1 MHIPSLPHG
10 LFLFVYNQMFNT
22 LIDTGASHSFID
34 IDIAKSLNIPISP
47 SNGVIDL
54 ASISHSLPSPGM
66 TTLTFIPVVI
76 QDKLKMLEA
85 MTNVFELMD
94 LPRHKYQFIVGRD
107 LLRPIF
113 GENIPMSLLP
123 PDSSQSTS
131 LSAAASDVHVPT
143 PISSLIH
150 TPIPRLPLSPAVA
163 HELQRDIDALEG
175 QGYIPPDEEP
185 VRVMTSTPADLE
197 ESYSIQRNRILQLPS
212 IATALQHNEAIN
224 SFCNLPEAVLKL
236 KLDPAKSSS
245 SQLYA
250 RQYPL
255 SQRAIE
261 AAQPVIQRW
270 LDSGK
275 IVRAPPGCPYNNPL
289 TVAPKKDDNGKLTGF
304 RVCLDTRKLNAAL
317 VDNDHFEIPLIRS
330 VLNSLQ
336 GCIIFGEFDLAE
348 AYLQFP
354 LHPESQP
361 YTAFTFGNEQYMFA
375 ACPFGLSVMPS
386 HFQRIM
392 SYVFRDLPFTF
403 PYFDNIPFGSR
414 SWKEH
419 AAHTQAIVERLNHYN
434 LRIKPSSVKIGQAQ
448 LNCLGHLLTEAGVAI
463 SPDKLSKI
471 QDWPLPKT
479 GKQLASFLGLIT
491 FVRQHV
497 RHFAD
502 MTAGLE
508 ALKRTKGDIN
518 WTPELL
524 KSFELVRH
532 AIAHAPLLRFPDFN
546 KPFYVATDA
555 SCLGI
560 GGVLYQPDSPSEDI
574 TGDNIIAICSKK
586 LNDTQR
592 RYSTYKKELYAVVY
606 CLRQFHAYIW
616 GHHKLV
622 IVTDHMPL
630 TYILT
635 SATLAHSLQ
644 QWLDV
649 ILDYHFIIKHRPGVL
664 HVLPDALSRM
674 YESLYTSSWGA
685 PVGDP
690 LDIIKQ
696 HNLSIDKDVLISMS
710 QPPPLMDHKRSTRSR
725 SVSVSA
731 VSASRGGEMDIQI
744 HIDNDNFDADDV
756 EMHHIT
762 YDNNGF
768 PSSPHLTVKHS
779 TSSSTGVGL
788 FAVTP
793 FHHGQIICD
802 TTTDSIFNKYINTSP
817 HGNARRIID
826 PDSHTARIIAIRT
839 IQPGDEIII
848 MHRTITVRTASA
860 ANIIL
865 PDQEHKYDD
874 ADDEIEVAPSTSPA
888 APSSSIE
895 DQELKLLVELERR
908 GKIAPATHDERIKLI
923 DAEHQRGH
931 FGRDAIYLKLY
942 KANYWWPGM
951 RNTIQERIRECIP
964 CLRFN
969 IAKRGFDPVT
979 PITAALPFDHI
990 QIDHKV
996 GLPKSKDGMT
1006 AILAIVDVCTGFVL
1020 LRALL
1025 NTQAETIA
1033 PVLWQIFNDFG
1044 FPKVIQSD
1052 NGPEFVNRIISK
1064 MLLLSGVDHRRIT
1077 PYNARADGKVERN
1090 IGTMMTIIRK
1100 HLHGAHES
1108 WPAFVPWAQSCINN
1122 KISELT
1128 GSTPFSLMF
1137 GRKFNPYQDYSSSA
1151 PLDVMNESEWSA
1163 QQDRMISVVYPSIAE
1178 RVSVQKDKM
1187 VSRLNKRPPA
1197 RFRKGDIVM
1206 LRRSE
1211 AESGSPVG
1219 KFEAQYT
1226 GPYQIANINRTGA
1239 ITLVTSTNAP
1249 LPRLV
1254 RPHQLKFVSHSSKD
1268 FQEQVYEIE
1277 KIIGHKGEG
1286 DDRMYLI
1293 RWKGWGPEHDTWEPV
1308 SNIHTDEAIQD
1319 YLATLDPSAPPADE
1333 DEKKQA
1339 CPPSPAPKPRAKSR
1353 RRPRRRS

>member
-10 LFLFVYNQMFNT
+10 LFLFVHNQMFNS

-34 IDIAKSLNIPISP
+34 TEIVNSLSIPISP
-47 SNGVIDL
+47 SNVIIDL
-54 ASISHSLPSPGM
+54 ASTSHSLPSPGIAVITFTPVIIQGTLNMLPPM
-66 TTLTFIPVVI
+66 THS
-76 QDKLKMLEA
+76 
-85 MTNVFELMD
+85 FELMD
-94 LPRHKYQFIVGRD
+94 LPRHKHQFIVGRD
-107 LLRPIF
+107 LLRAF
-113 GENIPMSLLP
+113 FLKQLPMSLLP
-123 PDSSQSTS
+123 PDADSAP
-131 LSAAASDVHVPT
+131 SAAASNIRISTPT
-143 PISSLIH
+143 SSLIH
-150 TPIPRLPLSPAVA
+150 TPIPRMPLSPAVA
-163 HELQRDIDALEG
+163 NELKRDIDALEG
-175 QGYIPPDEEP
+175 QGYIPSDEEP
-185 VRVMTSTPADLE
+185 VRVMTSTPAELE
-197 ESYSIQRNRILQLPS
+197 ESFSIQRNCILQLPV
-212 IATALQHNEAIN
+212 IATSLQHNEAID
-224 SFCNLPEAVLKL
+224 SFCNLPEAMLKL
-236 KLDPAKSSS
+236 KLDPTKSSS

-270 LDSGK
+270 LSTGK

-336 GCIIFGEFDLAE
+336 GCTIFGEFDLAE

-354 LHPESQP
+354 LHLESQQ
-361 YTAFTFGNEQYMFA
+361 YTAFTFGNEQYMFT

-392 SYVFRDLPFTF
+392 QFVFRDLPFTF

-419 AAHTQAIVERLNHYN
+419 AAHTQAIIERLNHYN

-502 MTAGLE
+502 MTSGLE
-508 ALKRTKGDIN
+508 ALKRTKGDVT
-518 WTPELL
+518 WTPELI

-592 RYSTYKKELYAVVY
+592 RYSTYKKELYAVIY

-616 GHHKLV
+616 GHHQLV

-649 ILDYHFIIKHRPGVL
+649 ILDYNFAIKHRPGVL

-674 YESLYTSSWGA
+674 YEALYTSAWGV

-690 LDIIKQ
+690 LDIVKQ
-696 HNLSIDKDVLISMS
+696 HHLSIDKDVLISMS
-710 QPPPLMDHKRSTRSR
+710 QPPPLMDPKRPVRTRT
-725 SVSVSA
+725 VSA
-731 VSASRGGEMDIQI
+731 SSVSASRGGEMDIHI
-744 HIDNDNFDADDV
+744 EIDNDADDV
-756 EMHHIT
+756 DMHQIN
-762 YDNNGF
+762 YDNNGIPVSPSLF
-768 PSSPHLTVKHS
+768 VQHNPSSQLQS
-779 TSSSTGVGL
+779 GL
-788 FAVTP
+788 GLYAAIP
-793 FHHGQIICD
+793 FQHGQIICD
-802 TTTDSIFNKYINTSP
+802 TTTDPIFNPYINSSAQ
-817 HGNARRIID
+817 GNARRFID
-826 PDSHTARIIAIRT
+826 PDSRTAHIIALRPISA
-839 IQPGDEIII
+839 GDEIITV
-848 MHRTITVRTASA
+848 HRTVTVRTVSA
-860 ANIIL
+860 ADIAV
-865 PDQEHKYDD
+865 PDVEQKYNDV
-874 ADDEIEVAPSTSPA
+874 DDEIAAATPA
-888 APSSSIE
+888 SALSLE
-895 DQELKLLVELERR
+895 DKELKLIVELERR
-908 GKIAPATHDERIKLI
+908 GKIAPSTREERLKLI
-923 DAEHQRGH
+923 DEEHQRGH
-931 FGRDAIYLKLY
+931 FGRDAIYRKLFA
-942 KANYWWPGM
+942 ANHWWPGM

-969 IAKRGFDPVT
+969 IAKRGFDPAT
-979 PITAALPFDHI
+979 PITAAFPFDHI

-996 GLPKSKDGMT
+996 GLPKSKDGFT
-1006 AILAIVDVCTGFVL
+1006 AILVIVDVCTGFIL
-1020 LRALL
+1020 LRAVL

-1033 PVLWQIFNDFG
+1033 AVLWQIFNDFG

-1064 MLLLSGVDHRRIT
+1064 MIMLSGVDHRRIT
-1077 PYNARADGKVERN
+1077 PYHARADGKVERN

-1108 WPAFVPWAQSCINN
+1108 WPAFVPWAQSCVNN

-1137 GRKFNPYQDYSSSA
+1137 GRKFNPYQDYTSSA
-1151 PLDVMNESEWSA
+1151 PLDVMNESEWTA
-1163 QQDRMISVVYPSIAE
+1163 HQDRMISIVYPSIAE
-1178 RVSVQKDKM
+1178 RVSIQKDKM
-1187 VSRLNKRPPA
+1187 VSRLNKRNPA

-1211 AESGSPVG
+1211 AETGSPVG
-1219 KFEAQYT
+1219 KLEAQYT
-1226 GPYQIANINRTGA
+1226 GPYQIASMNRTGA
-1239 ITLVTSTNAP
+1239 ITIVTSTGAP
-1249 LPRLV
+1249 LPRNV
-1254 RPHQLKFVSHSSKD
+1254 RPHMLKFVSHSSKD
-1268 FQEQVYEIE
+1268 FMEEQYEVDRIL
-1277 KIIGHKGEG
+1277 GHQGEG
-1286 DDRMYLI
+1286 DNRKYLI
-1293 RWKGWGPEHDTWEPV
+1293 RWKGYGPEADSWEPV
-1308 SNIHTDEAIQD
+1308 EGISADETIRS
-1319 YLATLDPSAPPADE
+1319 YLATIDPSSPSPPVHE
-1333 DEKKQA
+1333 DEREQPT
-1339 CPPSPAPKPRAKSR
+1339 PPSPAPKPRAKSR
-1353 RRPRRRS
+1353 RCRRRRS

>member
-10 LFLFVYNQMFNT
+10 LFLFVHNHILNT

-34 IDIAKSLNIPISP
+34 IEIAKSLNIPISP

-54 ASISHSLPSPGM
+54 ASISHTLASPGM
-66 TTLTFIPVVI
+66 CTITVIPVIVQNKI
-76 QDKLKMLEA
+76 DMLKP
-85 MTNVFELMD
+85 MTHSFELMD
-94 LPRHKYQFIVGRD
+94 LPRHKHQFIVGRD
-107 LLRPIF
+107 LLPSIF
-113 GENIPMSLLP
+113 GEHVPLSLLP
-123 PDSSQSTS
+123 PNTESSP
-131 LSAAASDVHVPT
+131 SAAASDMRVSTPT
-143 PISSLIH
+143 SSLIH
-150 TPIPRLPLSPAVA
+150 TPIPRMPLSPAVA
-163 HELQRDIDALEG
+163 QELKRDIDALEG

-185 VRVMTSTPADLE
+185 VRVMTSTPAELE
-197 ESYSIQRNRILQLPS
+197 ESFSIQRNRILQLPAIS
-212 IATALQHNEAIN
+212 TALQQNEAIN
-224 SFCNLPEAVLKL
+224 SFCNLPEAMLKL
-236 KLDPAKSSS
+236 KLDPTKSSS
-245 SQLYA
+245 SQLYS

-270 LDSGK
+270 LDTGK

-336 GCIIFGEFDLAE
+336 GCTIFGEFDLAE

-354 LHPESQP
+354 LHPESQQ
-361 YTAFTFGNEQYMFA
+361 YTAFTFGNEQYMFT

-403 PYFDNIPFGSR
+403 PYFDNIPFGSK

-419 AAHTQAIVERLNHYN
+419 AVHTQAIIERLNHYN

-508 ALKRTKGDIN
+508 AIKRTKGDIN
-518 WTPELL
+518 WTPELI

-616 GHHKLV
+616 GHHKVV

-649 ILDYHFIIKHRPGVL
+649 ILDYNFTIKHRPGVL

-674 YESLYTSSWGA
+674 YEALYTSAWGV

-690 LDIIKQ
+690 NEIIKK

-710 QPPPLMDHKRSTRSR
+710 QPPPLMEHKRSTRAR
-725 SVSVSA
+725 TVSVSA
-731 VSASRGGEMDIQI
+731 VSASRGGEIDIQI
-744 HIDNDNFDADDV
+744 PIDNDRYDADDV
-756 EMHHIT
+756 DMHDIN
-762 YDNNGF
+762 YDNNGIPVSPSLF
-768 PSSPHLTVKHS
+768 VQQQPSSQS
-779 TSSSTGVGL
+779 GFGL
-788 FAVTP
+788 FAAKP
-793 FHHGQIICD
+793 FRHGQIICD
-802 TTTDSIFNKYINTSP
+802 TATDPIFNQYMNTSTN
-817 HGNARRIID
+817 GNARRIID
-826 PDSHTARIIAIRT
+826 PDSHTAHIIAIRR
-839 IQPGDEIII
+839 IQAGDEIILK
-848 MHRTITVRTASA
+848 HHTITVRSVSSA
-860 ANIIL
+860 DIML

-874 ADDEIEVAPSTSPA
+874 ADDEIEAVAPATAPA
-888 APSSSIE
+888 SSSLE
-895 DQELKLLVELERR
+895 DKELKLLVELERR
-908 GKIAPATHDERIKLI
+908 GKIAPASHEERLRLI
-923 DAEHQRGH
+923 DEEHQRGH
-931 FGRDAIYLKLY
+931 FGRDAIYRKLSA
-942 KANYWWPGM
+942 ANYWWPGM
-951 RNTIQERIRECIP
+951 RNTIQDRIRECIP

-969 IAKRGFDPVT
+969 IAKRGFDPAT

-990 QIDHKV
+990 QIDHKT
-996 GLPKSKDGMT
+996 GLPKSKDGFT
-1006 AILAIVDVCTGFVL
+1006 AILVIVDVCTGFVL
-1020 LRALL
+1020 LRAVL
-1025 NTQAETIA
+1025 NIQAETIA

-1064 MLLLSGVDHRRIT
+1064 MLILSGIDHRRIT
-1077 PYNARADGKVERN
+1077 PYHARADGKVERN

-1163 QQDRMISVVYPSIAE
+1163 YQDRMISVVYPSIAE
-1178 RVSVQKDKM
+1178 RVSVQKEKM
-1187 VSRLNKRPPA
+1187 VSRLNKRNPA
-1197 RFRKGDIVM
+1197 RLRKGDIVM

-1211 AESGSPVG
+1211 AETGTPVG

-1226 GPYQIANINRTGA
+1226 GPYQIASINRTGA
-1239 ITLVTSTNAP
+1239 ITLITSTGAP

-1254 RPHQLKFVSHSSKD
+1254 RPHMLKFVSHTSKD
-1268 FQEQVYEIE
+1268 FMEPQYEVERIL
-1277 KIIGHKGEG
+1277 GHQGEG
-1286 DDRMYLI
+1286 DNRKYLI
-1293 RWKGWGPEHDTWEPV
+1293 RWKGYGPEEDSWEPV
-1308 SNIHTDEAIQD
+1308 DGINADETVQE
-1319 YLATLDPSAPPADE
+1319 YLATLDPSAPSPPTDE
-1333 DEKKQA
+1333 DEKKEA
-1339 CPPSPAPKPRAKSR
+1339 SPSSPAPKSRAKPR